1 MPMQEHR
8 KNPPKFLPHYL
19 KLNKLIQISKET
31 KYVGISLSM
40 YKLICVLNFL
50 AGPEMWDLIKI
61 VIPKIQSEWEDIAY
75 SMRYDINIVKTIK
88 EDCQNSEKCCKKLF
102 EDWLTTSHGATPKTW
117 FELLNRIKEVDS
129 LKATVAAIEE
139 ELKSALC

>member
-1 MPMQEHR
+1 
-8 KNPPKFLPHYL
+8 
-19 KLNKLIQISKET
+19 
-31 KYVGISLSM
+31 M

-61 VIPKIQSEWEDIAY
+61 VIPKIQSEWEDVAY
-75 SMRYDINIVKTIK
+75 SMRYDITIVKTIK

-102 EDWLTTSHGATPKTW
+102 EDWLTTSHGATPKTR

-129 LKATVAAIEE
+129 LKATACGSYIRRIKICTLVIYCSCN
-139 ELKSALC
+139 LFYALL